1 MSPRLRIVKI
11 GKVKYEFTE
20 ADFKQLQRQA
30 KKLCTGFLGEEDDL

>member
-1 MSPRLRIVKI
+1 MTERLRILKI

-20 ADFKQLQRQA
+20 DALKQLQRQA